1 VFKVEPVQARA
12 AGFAGGTTAY
22 PGHLPVGTVLAAEAL
37 RDAMSGQ
44 LSLQMAGR
52 RWRLKPGA
60 LAGGIEAGQ
69 RLEVRVVRNQPD
81 VELELVRTSNDVA
94 AALRREL
101 PQQAS
106 PLRLLANL
114 EWVSRSE
121 AAGRPALPPAAQEAA
136 TTLWRQVPTTAQLA
150 TPAGLERACLNSGAR
165 LENLLA
171 KGHPGDLDAAL
182 EADWKALLYGLKD
195 ALNRAGSR
203 RQPATH
209 DRSEAPVPMRHGLL
223 TAISAE
229 PASLARAQ
237 GLAAVL
243 DELAQQVQESIARV
257 TCNQLAS
264 LDGGDAAPFPM
275 LIEVPF
281 RDATGTGLLRLRI
294 GREPGEQDSSS
305 PLWYVEFALDLAGMG
320 PLRGRVVLADGR
332 VSVTLRPESAAL
344 AQAID
349 ARLDELQQTLAQA
362 GVPVGKFVSIRSDPV
377 DSSPTGAWL
386 VNLRA

>member
-12 AGFAGGTTAY
+12 AGFAGSATAY
-22 PGHLPVGTVLAAEAL
+22 PDNLPVGTVVTVEAV

-44 LSLQMAGR
+44 LGLQMAGR
-52 RWRLKPGA
+52 RWRLKAGA
-60 LAGGIEAGQ
+60 VAGGIEAGQ

-81 VELELVRTSNDVA
+81 VELEIMRTPHDVA

-114 EWVSRSE
+114 EWVSRSD
-121 AAGRPALPPAAQEAA
+121 ADGRPALPPAAQEAA

-150 TPAGLERACLNSGAR
+150 TPAGLERACLDSGAR

-171 KGHPGDLDAAL
+171 TGNPKELDAAL
-182 EADWKALLYGLKD
+182 ETNWKALLYRLKD
-195 ALNRAGSR
+195 TLNRAGSR

-209 DRSEAPVPMRHGLL
+209 DRSEAPVPTRHGLL

-229 PASLARAQ
+229 PASLARAE

-243 DELAQQVQESIARV
+243 GELAQQVHESIARV

-275 LIEVPF
+275 LVEVPF
-281 RDATGTGLLRLRI
+281 RDDKGTGLLRLRI
-294 GREPGEQDSSS
+294 GREPGPQESSS

-320 PLRGRVVLADGR
+320 PLRGRVALADGR
-332 VSVTLRPESAAL
+332 VSVTLRPELAAL

-349 ARLDELQQTLAQA
+349 ARFDELQQTLAQA
-362 GVPVGKFVSIRSDPV
+362 GVPVGKFVNIRSDPV
-377 DSSPTGAWL
+377 DSSPTGSWL